1 MCGRRCSS
9 AVACGCLDAGPP
21 DPDAEADCIMRRT
34 RCCLAGRA
42 CADVGPARADR
53 TRGQRTRNKILR
65 FYKSFAPHRFMS
77 KCDCVAGC
85 AGARAAA
92 GVVTVGGRGSG
103 AHDARNVPTLTV
115 NPFTL
120 RTQHSS
126 TNMTGRR
133 WPPFLTTCSDA
144 SKPYMILV
152 ALAKRSRP
160 FRIIYDR
167 VC

>member
-1 MCGRRCSS
+1 
-9 AVACGCLDAGPP
+9 
-21 DPDAEADCIMRRT
+21 
-34 RCCLAGRA
+34 
-42 CADVGPARADR
+42 
-53 TRGQRTRNKILR
+53 
-65 FYKSFAPHRFMS
+65 MS

-152 ALAKRSRP
+152 ALVKAFQNHILEFTSIRASSEEWRP
-160 FRIIYDR
+160 STSSHVRGTVLSSERER
-167 VC
+167 VN